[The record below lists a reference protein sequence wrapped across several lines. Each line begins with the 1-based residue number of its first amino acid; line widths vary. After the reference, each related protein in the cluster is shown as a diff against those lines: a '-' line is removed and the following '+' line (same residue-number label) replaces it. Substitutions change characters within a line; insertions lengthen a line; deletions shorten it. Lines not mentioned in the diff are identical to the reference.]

1 MLVITLAELY
11 YLRND
16 YSRNYTINYWIFIY
30 LTIFFILLDFLKTV
44 SYMFVFVSH
53 KACFTISYQEPN
65 GIVETWLKLLIYF
78 LDSV

>member
-30 LTIFFILLDFLKTV
+30 LTIFFILLDFLKTL

-65 GIVETWLKLLIYF
+65 GIVETCYLFIF
-78 LDSV
+78 